1 MTQANGS
8 VARSSVARGSVA
20 IPEGS
25 QRGLRLMMASLLV
38 AGAAAVLSVSAF
50 ARPGGEHGMHGD
62 GGGHSMM
69 MGRMG
74 DRMLDAVNATDAQR
88 VQIKQIMQAAR
99 DDLKAQRDANRG
111 LRERGMQIFAA
122 PTVDAAQA
130 ESVRQQMVAQH
141 DASSRRMLQA
151 MLYASRVLT
160 PEQRAKLAERMKER
174 NARWQER
181 MQRHG
186 AEGQRK

>member
-8 VARSSVARGSVA
+8 VAVSKGT
-20 IPEGS
+20 
-25 QRGLRLMMASLLV
+25 QRGMRLMMASLLV

-50 ARPGGEHGMHGD
+50 AGPGAGHGMRGGE
-62 GGGHSMM
+62 HSMM

-88 VQIKQIMQAAR
+88 AQIKQIMQAAR
-99 DDLKAQRDANRG
+99 DDLKVQRDANRG
-111 LRERGMQIFAA
+111 LRERSLAIFAA

-130 ESVRQQMVAQH
+130 ESVRQQMIAQH

-151 MLYASRVLT
+151 MLDASRVLT
-160 PEQRAKLAERMKER
+160 PEQRAKLAERVKER
-174 NARWQER
+174 AAR
-181 MQRHG
+181 MQEHMQGRSG
-186 AEGQRK
+186 DAVRK

>member
-1 MTQANGS
+1 MTPSNGIRAIAQA
-8 VARSSVARGSVA
+8 
-20 IPEGS
+20 S
-25 QRGLRLMMASLLV
+25 QRGLRLTLLGLLV
-38 AGAAAVLSVSAF
+38 AGASVVSMSAWSQ
-50 ARPGGEHGMHGD
+50 GD
-62 GGGHSMM
+62 GGHAMSGRGHGMM

-74 DRMLDAVNATDAQR
+74 DHMLDGLNATDAQR
-88 VQIKQIMQAAR
+88 TQIKQIMQAAR
-99 DDLKAQRDANRG
+99 DDLKTQREAGRA

-151 MLYASRVLT
+151 MLDASRVLT

-174 NARWQER
+174 SARMQER

-186 AEGQRK
+186 ADAQRK

>member
-1 MTQANGS
+1 MTQANG
-8 VARSSVARGSVA
+8 SVARGSVA

-50 ARPGGEHGMHGD
+50 ARPGGEHGMH

-130 ESVRQQMVAQH
+130 ESVRQQMIAQH

-151 MLYASRVLT
+151 MLDASRVLT
-160 PEQRAKLAERMKER
+160 PEQRAKLGELAKQR
-174 NARWQER
+174 AAR
-181 MQRHG
+181 MQEHM
-186 AEGQRK
+186 QRK